1 MGYDLI
7 PKKEGVASK
16 NGMIFTWPV
25 ILQETGAGYLFGYG
39 MNTFDPGRYIYDGSR
54 PDGSPV
60 SNDGFDVSKED
71 ALIMARLFRGY
82 VFVKRGLVEEWNKMP
97 EKEKNTDSV
106 AIREEG
112 NTSSRR
118 FSRKN
123 RGFGGFLRA
132 VGRIQYTLKFNKQRI

>member
-1 MGYDLI
+1 
-7 PKKEGVASK
+7 
-16 NGMIFTWPV
+16 
-25 ILQETGAGYLFGYG
+25 

-97 EKEKNTDSV
+97 EKEKTQIQSLLGKRVTPPAEDFLAKIEALADFCEQS
-106 AIREEG
+106 EG
-112 NTSSRR
+112 
-118 FSRKN
+118 
-123 RGFGGFLRA
+123 
-132 VGRIQYTLKFNKQRI
+132 FNIH

>member
-7 PKKEGVASK
+7 PKKEGGASK
-16 NGMIFTWPV
+16 SGMILTWPV

-97 EKEKNTDSV
+97 EKEKTQIQSLLGKRVTPPAEDFLAKIEALADFCEQS
-106 AIREEG
+106 EG
-112 NTSSRR
+112 
-118 FSRKN
+118 
-123 RGFGGFLRA
+123 
-132 VGRIQYTLKFNKQRI
+132 FNIH